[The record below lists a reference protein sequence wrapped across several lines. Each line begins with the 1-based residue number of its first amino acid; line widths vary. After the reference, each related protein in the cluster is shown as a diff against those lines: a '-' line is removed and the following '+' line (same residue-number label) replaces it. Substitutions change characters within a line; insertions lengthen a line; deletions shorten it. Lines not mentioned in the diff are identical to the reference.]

1 MKFARSIPASIGA
14 AVILTLA
21 PLTATAAPGVQPKKE
36 TETTSKTTEAKPE
49 KLQNFNIDE
58 NSDFESQAAAIQHF
72 VTEKDG
78 QKKFDEQAAKAAGAS
93 DFLLEAGR
101 EYNTIA
107 ENNNEADALKVHG
120 NYCGPGQSG
129 PGAPVDKL
137 DELCQK
143 HDNCYGERGYFAC
156 SCDRELQGDI
166 ILNSAKFKTKEERA
180 AAAAIFAYFSNA
192 PCIKDWV
199 SWLK

>member
-1 MKFARSIPASIGA
+1 MKFAQSIPASIGA
-14 AVILTLA
+14 VAILALA
-21 PLTATAAPGVQPKKE
+21 PMTAMASPGAQTKE
-36 TETTSKTTEAKPE
+36 AETTTQTTTAQAKP
-49 KLQNFNIDE
+49 QSFNVDE
-58 NSDFESQAAAIQHF
+58 NSDIESQASAIQHF

-101 EYNTIA
+101 AYNTIA

>member
-1 MKFARSIPASIGA
+1 M
-14 AVILTLA
+14 
-21 PLTATAAPGVQPKKE
+21 
-36 TETTSKTTEAKPE
+36 
-49 KLQNFNIDE
+49 
-58 NSDFESQAAAIQHF
+58 
-72 VTEKDG
+72 
-78 QKKFDEQAAKAAGAS
+78 
-93 DFLLEAGR
+93 
-101 EYNTIA
+101 
-107 ENNNEADALKVHG
+107 
-120 NYCGPGQSG
+120 
-129 PGAPVDKL
+129 DKL

-192 PCIKDWV
+192 PCNKDWV